1 MARIHPGQPL
11 LEVKADSRAE
21 RDRLHEVQPEGRRGH
36 APSTVP
42 PPVGNRTELQSQLVE
57 HVH

>member
-1 MARIHPGQPL
+1 M
-11 LEVKADSRAE
+11 EVKADSRVE

-42 PPVGNRTELQSQLVE
+42 PRVGNRMDLHSRVVE
-57 HVH
+57 HDH